1 MDSQKYRILYDLGEG
16 EIVEKKSRF
25 IAHTAPVKTE
35 EEAQEFIEKIKKQYW
50 DARHNC
56 WAYRVGMEQSVVRC
70 SDDGEPSGT
79 AGKPM
84 LEVILGEDLHNIV
97 VVVTRY
103 FGGSLLGTGGLI
115 RAYTKSTQEGIK
127 NSRTVVKCLGQELSV
142 ACDYATSGKI
152 QYMAAT
158 EEIPVLGTDYTE
170 EVVFH
175 MIVPENQAKA
185 IENKFIE
192 ASSGK
197 VKITELEKKYFVDL
211 DGEIQ
216 ILEE

>member
-1 MDSQKYRILYDLGEG
+1 MDSQKYRILYDSGEG

-56 WAYRVGMEQSVVRC
+56 WAYRVGMEQPVVRC

-103 FGGSLLGTGGLI
+103 FGGTLLGTGGLI

-127 NSRTVVKCLGQELSV
+127 NSRIVVKCLGQELSV

-152 QYMAAT
+152 QYMAAA
-158 EEIPVLGTDYTE
+158 EEIPVLGTDYTD

-175 MIVPENQAKA
+175 MIVPENQTKTV
-185 IENKFIE
+185 ENKFIE